1 MSKVV
6 VVWKTENEIDIHNF
20 VIPYVYNSKKQGW
33 FDEVEV
39 LIWGAS
45 QEKVMNTPLIQDRII
60 ETDKAFNNEVM
71 QKTDFAP
78 VEKSYVS
85 YNNNVIR
92 GIKNTISDIPKS
104 ESDLIEYKSS
114 QIIQA

>member
-45 QEKVMNTPLIQDRII
+45 QEKVMNTPLIQDRIKI
-60 ETDKAFNNEVM
+60 LIKDDIKIYACKMCADHVGATQLLEDLGVEVM
-71 QKTDFAP
+71 YTGVYLSDNLKDSNT
-78 VEKSYVS
+78 E
-85 YNNNVIR
+85 VI
-92 GIKNTISDIPKS
+92 T
-104 ESDLIEYKSS
+104 L
-114 QIIQA
+114 